1 MVRNWK
7 RILDDLRGVVYGDTD
22 FGRTFPFRA
31 FAISIWNPH
40 SIGFVLLGCRIPLD
54 DRYAHTSLQ
63 SSASGRTILDSES
76 RRLRPVSISSGG
88 HSSLVVTHLSQR
100 TGNTRQIT
108 RLCDA
113 NE

>member
-1 MVRNWK
+1 LVRNWK

-63 SSASGRTILDSES
+63 SSASGRTIDALPWASWI
-76 RRLRPVSISSGG
+76 RRLMKLEHGVGRWW
-88 HSSLVVTHLSQR
+88 T
-100 TGNTRQIT
+100 
-108 RLCDA
+108 
-113 NE
+113 